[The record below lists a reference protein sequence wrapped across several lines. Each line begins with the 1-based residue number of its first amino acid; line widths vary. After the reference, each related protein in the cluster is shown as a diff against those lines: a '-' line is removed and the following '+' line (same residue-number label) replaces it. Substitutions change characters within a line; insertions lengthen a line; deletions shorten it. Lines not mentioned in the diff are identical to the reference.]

1 MPSPCG
7 PSKTLGLNTVVN
19 KLPST
24 CVRSGLCEHFKRREM
39 KTRIAVVAL
48 IPLAAAIAVP
58 SSVLAKQ
65 TALSQQAPAPSST
78 EPTQSVWD
86 GIYTKEQASR
96 GGALYA
102 QRCTRCH
109 APDLTGGETA
119 PALNSGEFKSNWSG
133 LSIDDLFE
141 RIKVSM
147 PQDNPGS
154 LSRQQTADIVA
165 FLLSKG
171 GFPEGKSEVAREAEV
186 LKTIRFEENKPETTG
201 TEETPKP
208 SKMDGALSMVAIA
221 NGYHVIKRISISGD
235 TGWDYITA
243 DSEGRRLYVPH
254 GIEVVVLDL
263 DSGAVVGEVTGLKGV
278 HGVAIARE
286 FGRGFISA
294 TDPGSVTIFDLKT
307 LAVTD
312 KLRVGDDPNGIIYD
326 PGTKRV
332 FTADRG
338 SRRVTAI
345 DARTGKIAGAIED
358 LGGKTEHL
366 AADEAGHVFLNM
378 QDIGKLHK
386 LDAQSLKVME
396 TWQLDPP
403 CGEPSSMD
411 MDRIHNRI
419 FIGCRS
425 GLVTVVDGA
434 TGKIVATQPIGLG
447 VDALE
452 FDPRTSLIY
461 VSTGGGDGAL
471 SIFHQENP
479 DKYALVENVKTLP
492 GARTMALDQKS
503 GRVCLPVADLGPLPA
518 ATAENPRPRAPAIPG
533 TFSVL
538 VVGQ

>member
-1 MPSPCG
+1 
-7 PSKTLGLNTVVN
+7 
-19 KLPST
+19 
-24 CVRSGLCEHFKRREM
+24 M
-39 KTRIAVVAL
+39 KTRIAMVAL
-48 IPLAAAIAVP
+48 ISVAVAISLP
-58 SSVLAKQ
+58 SSVCAKQ
-65 TALSQQAPAPSST
+65 TAPSQQAPSPSST
-78 EPTQSVWD
+78 EPPQSVWD
-86 GIYTKEQASR
+86 GIYTEEQANR

-102 QRCTRCH
+102 QRCARCH
-109 APDLTGGETA
+109 APDLTGGEIA

-165 FLLSKG
+165 FVLSKG

-186 LKTIRFEENKPETTG
+186 LKTIRFEENKPKTTG
-201 TEETPKP
+201 NEETPKP
-208 SKMDGALSMVAIA
+208 LETDRAMSTVATA
-221 NGYHVIKRISISGD
+221 SGYHVIKRISISGD

-263 DSGAVVGEVTGLKGV
+263 DSGAIVGKVAGLKGV

-286 FGRGFISA
+286 FGRGFISTA
-294 TDPGSVTIFDLKT
+294 DPGSVTIFDLKT
-307 LAVTD
+307 LAVID

-326 PGTKRV
+326 PRTQRV
-332 FTADRG
+332 FSADRG

-345 DARTGKIAGAIED
+345 DAKTGKIAGATED
-358 LGGKTEHL
+358 LGGRTEHL

-378 QDIGKLHK
+378 PDIGKLHK

-396 TWQLDPP
+396 TWPLDPP
-403 CGEPSSMD
+403 CGQPSSMD
-411 MDRIHNRI
+411 VDRVNNRV
-419 FIGCRS
+419 FVGCRS
-425 GLVTVVDGA
+425 GLFTVVDGS
-434 TGKIVATQPIGLG
+434 TGKIVATHPIGLG
-447 VDALE
+447 VDGLE
-452 FDPRTSLIY
+452 YDPKTALIY

-471 SIFHQENP
+471 SIFHQESL
-479 DKYALVENVKTLP
+479 DKYALVENVMTLP

-503 GRVCLPVADLGPLPA
+503 GRVCLPVADLGPLSIT
-518 ATAENPRPRAPAIPG
+518 TAKTPRPRAPAIPG